1 MDNTLTLSYDGGP
14 SPDNPRTPTFVPH
27 SGVLAPLSNIPDH
40 SSNTLSY
47 DGKPS
52 PDMNL
57 LRSCSGVA
65 TQNNKKHSRK
75 SSNEYQGLA
84 TEYDSGN
91 KWEIGIDEAG
101 RGPMFG
107 RLYVAGVIL
116 PKYQS
121 TYETPNVVSTGIA
134 QSTYETPNVVAATL
148 CSGIGQSNHS
158 FRYQDMKDSKKFHS
172 PKKIKEVSAYIKQHA
187 LAWHI
192 HYISEQTIDQINI
205 RQSVLRAMQEC
216 AKQCISKLQSS
227 NPEMVPEKDVFLLID
242 GNDFVSCPMFDE
254 SRQSIIEIPHKTFE
268 GGDNTFCSIAAASI
282 LAKVA
287 RDEYIEQLC
296 IEYPELDVRYGILKN
311 KGYGTKTHLDGIR
324 THGICEWHRRSYG
337 ICKTE
342 RMNPVKVN

>member
-1 MDNTLTLSYDGGP
+1 MDNTLT
-14 SPDNPRTPTFVPH
+14 
-27 SGVLAPLSNIPDH
+27 PLSNIPDH
-40 SSNTLSY
+40 SSDTIPFDSS
-47 DGKPS
+47 PS
-52 PDMNL
+52 PDMTPSPTNL
-57 LRSCSGVA
+57 LRRCSGVL
-65 TQNNKKHSRK
+65 TQNNKKHSGK
-75 SSNEYQGLA
+75 SPNESEGLA
-84 TEYDSGN
+84 TEYDGGN

-116 PKYQS
+116 PKYH
-121 TYETPNVVSTGIA
+121 
-134 QSTYETPNVVAATL
+134 
-148 CSGIGQSNHS
+148 SNHS

-172 PKKIKEVSAYIKQHA
+172 SKKIKEVSAYIKQHA

-216 AKQCISKLQSS
+216 AKQCISKIQSAH
-227 NPEMVPEKDVFLLID
+227 PEMVPEKDVFLLID

>member
-1 MDNTLTLSYDGGP
+1 MNTLEFTHE
-14 SPDNPRTPTFVPH
+14 TPNVVSLGIPH
-27 SGVLAPLSNIPDH
+27 ISGVGSKHPVEGLS
-40 SSNTLSY
+40 
-47 DGKPS
+47 
-52 PDMNL
+52 
-57 LRSCSGVA
+57 R
-65 TQNNKKHSRK
+65 
-75 SSNEYQGLA
+75 
-84 TEYDSGN
+84 EYDSQN

-116 PKYQS
+116 PKCDITHS
-121 TYETPNVVSTGIA
+121 TEKS
-134 QSTYETPNVVAATL
+134 
-148 CSGIGQSNHS
+148 S

-187 LAWHI
+187 VAWHI

-216 AKQCISKLQSS
+216 AKQCIYQLQSAC
-227 NPEMVPEKDVFLLID
+227 PEMIPEKDVFLLID
-242 GNDFVSCPMFDE
+242 GNDFVSCHMFDE

-268 GGDNTFCSIAAASI
+268 GGDNTFCAIAAASI

-296 IEYPELDVRYGILKN
+296 IEYPELDVRYGISKN

-324 THGICEWHRRSYG
+324 THGICEWHRRTYG

-342 RMNPVKVN
+342 RMNPVLREDLSSKDN

>member
-1 MDNTLTLSYDGGP
+1 MNLPFIKPFS
-14 SPDNPRTPTFVPH
+14 F
-27 SGVLAPLSNIPDH
+27 
-40 SSNTLSY
+40 

-52 PDMNL
+52 SQANPPSPSFCVANASL
-57 LRSCSGVA
+57 TPHSGLVA
-65 TQNNKKHSRK
+65 
-75 SSNEYQGLA
+75 
-84 TEYDSGN
+84 EYDSQN

-116 PKYQS
+116 PKCNPS
-121 TYETPNVVSTGIA
+121 NISVETSV
-134 QSTYETPNVVAATL
+134 
-148 CSGIGQSNHS
+148 

-172 PKKIKEVSAYIKQHA
+172 SKKIKEVSAYIKQHA

-216 AKQCISKLQSS
+216 AKQCIYQLQSS
-227 NPEMVPEKDVFLLID
+227 CPEMIPEKDVFLLID

-268 GGDNTFCSIAAASI
+268 GGDNTFCAIAAASI

-287 RDEYIEQLC
+287 RDEYIEELC
-296 IEYPELDVRYGILKN
+296 IEHPELDVRYGISKN

-342 RMNPVKVN
+342 RMNRITPDYRDAFSPSTNTAHD

>member
-1 MDNTLTLSYDGGP
+1 MNTTQSTTTDITNEP
-14 SPDNPRTPTFVPH
+14 SSIENPPIDI
-27 SGVLAPLSNIPDH
+27 S
-40 SSNTLSY
+40 
-47 DGKPS
+47 
-52 PDMNL
+52 
-57 LRSCSGVA
+57 
-65 TQNNKKHSRK
+65 NKKDSTK
-75 SSNEYQGLA
+75 QPNKLLA
-84 TEYDSGN
+84 TEYDSRN

-116 PKYQS
+116 PKCNTFDS
-121 TYETPNVVSTGIA
+121 P
-134 QSTYETPNVVAATL
+134 
-148 CSGIGQSNHS
+148 S
-158 FRYQDMKDSKKFHS
+158 FRHQDMKDSKKFHS
-172 PKKIKEVSAYIKQHA
+172 SKKIKEVSTYIKQHA

-192 HYISEQTIDQINI
+192 HYITEQTIDQINI

-216 AKQCISKLQSS
+216 AKQCIYKLQSTLVDV
-227 NPEMVPEKDVFLLID
+227 EIVPEKDVFLLID

-254 SRQSIIEIPHKTFE
+254 TRQSIIEIPHKTFE
-268 GGDNTFCSIAAASI
+268 GGDNTFTAIAAASI

-296 IEYPELDVRYGILKN
+296 IEYPELDVRYGISKN

-342 RMNPVKVN
+342 RLNPIERRSEDVIEAL

>member
-1 MDNTLTLSYDGGP
+1 MNMNEFTVETPNITTTIACQEIQHTLG
-14 SPDNPRTPTFVPH
+14 
-27 SGVLAPLSNIPDH
+27 
-40 SSNTLSY
+40 
-47 DGKPS
+47 
-52 PDMNL
+52 
-57 LRSCSGVA
+57 
-65 TQNNKKHSRK
+65 NKKHSTNSLSR
-75 SSNEYQGLA
+75 
-84 TEYDSGN
+84 EYDSQN

-116 PKYQS
+116 PKYEIPHPS
-121 TYETPNVVSTGIA
+121 YKTNNTDEPHV
-134 QSTYETPNVVAATL
+134 
-148 CSGIGQSNHS
+148 
-158 FRYQDMKDSKKFHS
+158 FRYKDIKDSKKFHS
-172 PKKIKEVSAYIKQHA
+172 PKRIKEMSTYIKQHA
-187 LAWHI
+187 IAWHI

-216 AKQCISKLQSS
+216 AKQCIYQLQSKC
-227 NPEMVPEKDVFLLID
+227 PEMIPEKDVFLLID

-254 SRQSIIEIPHKTFE
+254 LRQSIIEIPHKTFE

-342 RMNPVKVN
+342 RMNPLKANCGIQGETSQSSKHSKL

>member
-1 MDNTLTLSYDGGP
+1 MNSTNTFEDKTYPGITLSSVLSEP
-14 SPDNPRTPTFVPH
+14 FIVENHSTVTP
-27 SGVLAPLSNIPDH
+27 
-40 SSNTLSY
+40 
-47 DGKPS
+47 
-52 PDMNL
+52 
-57 LRSCSGVA
+57 
-65 TQNNKKHSRK
+65 NKKHSTNR
-75 SSNEYQGLA
+75 SVEALM
-84 TEYDSGN
+84 TEYDSRN

-101 RGPMFG
+101 RGPLFG

-116 PKYQS
+116 PKCNTSNDSYSES
-121 TYETPNVVSTGIA
+121 TE
-134 QSTYETPNVVAATL
+134 
-148 CSGIGQSNHS
+148 
-158 FRYQDMKDSKKFHS
+158 FRHQHMKDSKKFHS
-172 PKKIKEVSAYIKQHA
+172 SKKIKEVSTYIKQHA

-216 AKQCISKLQSS
+216 AKQCIYKLQSTFV
-227 NPEMVPEKDVFLLID
+227 EMVPEQDVFLLID

-254 SRQSIIEIPHKTFE
+254 TRQTIIEIPHKTFE
-268 GGDNTFCSIAAASI
+268 GGDNTFTSIAAASI

-311 KGYGTKTHLDGIR
+311 KGYGTKVHLDGIR

-342 RMNPVKVN
+342 RLHQIIPQMKCGITEEA

>member
-1 MDNTLTLSYDGGP
+1 MDTILSP
-14 SPDNPRTPTFVPH
+14 S
-27 SGVLAPLSNIPDH
+27 SNI
-40 SSNTLSY
+40 SNNSTNTEQSQ
-47 DGKPS
+47 S
-52 PDMNL
+52 
-57 LRSCSGVA
+57 
-65 TQNNKKHSRK
+65 NKKHSGK
-75 SSNEYQGLA
+75 SSNKEGLA

-116 PKYQS
+116 PKYH
-121 TYETPNVVSTGIA
+121 
-134 QSTYETPNVVAATL
+134 
-148 CSGIGQSNHS
+148 SNDS

-205 RQSVLRAMQEC
+205 RQSVLLAMQEC
-216 AKQCISKLQSS
+216 AKQCISKIQSS